1 MKRLKIRTRM
11 TLWFVL
17 SMVLMTA
24 TLFLV
29 LDSIVQAE
37 LMRGLRED
45 LSLAVAQIGAQV
57 EHEQGDLV
65 YEDETPIA
73 SNISYFVMEG
83 NGSELFSHGED
94 IAQFDSLAIQEGAFS
109 QLTLSDELWLVLDS
123 EPIAVHEETVRI
135 RVAASCEGIRTTQQA
150 MQRVMTILFPLI
162 ALLSLLIGYLM
173 MGRCLR
179 PIRNMIAGAQR
190 ITAGHFHERLPA
202 APARDELGQLTE
214 TLNEML
220 GELDAAF
227 QREQRFTS
235 DASHEL
241 RTPVAVIQ
249 ACAEELCTHDE
260 LSAEVEKP
268 LHSIRNECCRMQ
280 RLIEQM
286 LMLTRAQE
294 GRLHLTIEP
303 LCVLDVLESVQDA
316 LADLAADS
324 DIQIA
329 VHAPAELT
337 VMADQSLLSQLILNL
352 TENAIKYGKPHGHV
366 ELSAKGT
373 PEGIL
378 ILVRDDGSGIADKDL
393 PHIFERFYRADTAR
407 DRSGTGL
414 GLSIAQW
421 IVQAHGGTISASST
435 ATEGT
440 TFSTFWPDQFRRST
454 SFACSR
460 HKQTDAQKVHR

>member
-24 TLFLV
+24 TLFLA
-29 LDSIVQAE
+29 LDSIVQAA

-45 LSLAVAQIGAQV
+45 LSLAVAQISAQV

-73 SNISYFVMEG
+73 SGISYYVMEG
-83 NGSELFSHGED
+83 SGSELFSHGED
-94 IAQFDSLAIQEGAFS
+94 IAQFDSLPIREGEFS

-123 EPIAVHEETVRI
+123 EPMNVHDDVVRV
-135 RVAASCEGIRTTQQA
+135 RVAASCESIRATQQA
-150 MQRVMTILFPLI
+150 MQRVMLILFPFI

-179 PIRNMIAGAQR
+179 PIRIMIAGAQH

-202 APARDELGQLTE
+202 APTQDELGELTQ

-220 GELDAAF
+220 NELDAAF
-227 QREQRFTS
+227 QRERRFTS

-241 RTPVAVIQ
+241 RTPVAVVQ
-249 ACAEELCTHDE
+249 ACAEELCTHDD
-260 LSAEVEKP
+260 LSDECGAA
-268 LHSIRNECCRMQ
+268 LHSIRKECRRMQ

-294 GRLHLTIEP
+294 GRLRLTPEP
-303 LCVLDVLESVQDA
+303 ISVQDVLESVQDA
-316 LADLAADS
+316 LADMAADS

-337 VMADQSLLSQLILNL
+337 VMADQSLLSQLMLNL

-366 ELSAKGT
+366 ELSAQGT
-373 PEGIL
+373 PAGIE
-378 ILVRDDGSGIADKDL
+378 ILVRDDGIGIPEKDL
-393 PHIFERFYRADTAR
+393 PHIFERFYRADVAR

-421 IVQAHGGTISASST
+421 IVQAHGASIQVSSQQGHGTVVTLI
-435 ATEGT
+435 
-440 TFSTFWPDQFRRST
+440 WP
-454 SFACSR
+454 AE
-460 HKQTDAQKVHR
+460 AMVA

>member
-24 TLFLV
+24 ALFPG
-29 LDSIVQAE
+29 LDGIVQAE
-37 LMRGLRED
+37 LMRELRAD
-45 LSLAVAQIGAQV
+45 LSLAVAQLGAQV

-73 SNISYFVMEG
+73 SNISCYVMEDS
-83 NGSELFSHGED
+83 GSELFSHGED
-94 IAQFDSLAIQEGAFS
+94 IARFDSLPIRAGEFS
-109 QLTLSDELWLVLDS
+109 QLTLSDGVWLVFDA
-123 EPIAVHEETVRI
+123 EPMAVHGDTIRI
-135 RVAASCEGIRTTQQA
+135 RVAASCEGIRAVQQA
-150 MQRVMTILFPLI
+150 MQRVMVILFPLI

-179 PIRNMIAGAQR
+179 PIRTMIAGAKR

-202 APARDELGQLTE
+202 APARDELGELTE
-214 TLNEML
+214 TLNVML

-227 QREQRFTS
+227 QRERRFTS

-249 ACAEELCTHDE
+249 ACTEELCAHDG
-260 LSAEVEKP
+260 LAAGAEKP
-268 LHSIRNECCRMQ
+268 LRCIQSECHRMH

-286 LMLTRAQE
+286 LMLARAQE
-294 GRLHLTIEP
+294 GRLRLTIEP

-316 LADLAADS
+316 LADMAADS
-324 DIQIA
+324 DIQLA

-337 VMADQSLLSQLILNL
+337 LMADQSLLSQLMLNL
-352 TENAIKYGKPHGHV
+352 TENAIKYGRPHGHV
-366 ELSAKGT
+366 GLSAQGT
-373 PEGIL
+373 PEGIQL
-378 ILVRDDGSGIADKDL
+378 CVRDDGIGIADRDL
-393 PHIFERFYRADTAR
+393 PHIFDRFYRADTVR

-421 IVQAHGGTISASST
+421 IVQAHGADMQVSSRQG
-435 ATEGT
+435 EGT
-440 TFSTFWPDQFRRST
+440 VFTILWPAAAR
-454 SFACSR
+454 A
-460 HKQTDAQKVHR
+460 